1 MRPPGKG
8 SKAVTCPL
16 VSSRAA
22 TSNLIPLSGRS
33 GSGTTSMISKTVT
46 APLAGICMTLREVMS
61 SVYGIGKDYPHK
73 GLAGRL
79 DQKEKVEVR
88 QTARGYDVHTSTA
101 MVRQVTNF
109 LGRLTERKLLDMPP
123 APECCATGQI
133 VFNEESIA
141 FYKCK
146 SIVKSSPVDAGER
159 VHSGR
164 PKPQH
169 SWQTSGFLDQ
179 EAW

>member
-33 GSGTTSMISKTVT
+33 GHVFSALSCRSHNDHRFLHVRVFGDLQLHDLEGGCTENEYVPPRRKSE
-46 APLAGICMTLREVMS
+46 A
-61 SVYGIGKDYPHK
+61 D
-73 GLAGRL
+73 
-79 DQKEKVEVR
+79 VEVR